1 MAYTHKLREHAF
13 AGGSAAPP
21 SDDFYTKTF
30 VASSR
35 VVSTIV
41 CIRRGA
47 FCCLLPLLLLASCSF
62 DYGVAT
68 TETSD
73 QPDIIM
79 NEVEYV
85 RVRNGDPIVRF
96 KADTAERYEKKQ
108 IMSVREFEFE
118 QFQNHGEEVNVQGSV
133 GAAQIEI
140 DTGNVQMQDGIR
152 IDVISDD
159 ISIRTNMLFWED
171 KTRAISAGKEDEVR
185 IERSDGTSFSG
196 KGFSAN
202 AREQIFTFDDGIQGV
217 YFEEDEE

>member
-13 AGGSAAPP
+13 ASGSAASP
-21 SDDFYTKTF
+21 SDDFHTKAF
-30 VASSR
+30 VAPSR
-35 VVSTIV
+35 VVSTALYF
-41 CIRRGA
+41 RRGA
-47 FCCLLPLLLLASCSF
+47 FHCLLPLILLASCSF
-62 DYGVAT
+62 DYGAT
-68 TETSD
+68 TAETSD

-108 IMSVREFEFE
+108 VMSVWEFEFE